1 MGDLGNIDP
10 PWIWIALGFAL
21 AALELFV
28 PGVYLIWLAV
38 AAVITGV
45 LTFVL
50 DLGLAV
56 QVTNFVFLALII
68 AFSARRFLRD
78 TPIVGADP
86 LMNNRMGRLIGQTGT
101 VAVAIEQGE
110 GRIRHGDSEWIAR
123 GPDLTQG
130 ARVRI
135 VGFEGGTLLV
145 EPLTLLADEGTS
157 PPAEL

>member
-78 TPIVGADP
+78 EVVDRLVAALRDRVGY
-86 LMNNRMGRLIGQTGT
+86 
-101 VAVAIEQGE
+101 
-110 GRIRHGDSEWIAR
+110 
-123 GPDLTQG
+123 
-130 ARVRI
+130 
-135 VGFEGGTLLV
+135 
-145 EPLTLLADEGTS
+145 
-157 PPAEL
+157 